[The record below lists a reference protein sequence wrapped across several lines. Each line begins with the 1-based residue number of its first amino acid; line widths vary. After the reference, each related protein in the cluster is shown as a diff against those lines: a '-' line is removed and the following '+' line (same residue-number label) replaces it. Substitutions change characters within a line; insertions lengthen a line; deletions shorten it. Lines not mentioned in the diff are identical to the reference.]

1 AAEVGWLLVSGVC
14 GISVAD
20 TLFFWALKQI
30 SASQVALVECLYS
43 PSVVALA
50 FILLGERVAWPDL
63 LGGGLVL
70 VGVAPVLVPGE
81 KPVTAVEPPTRTRH
95 IGFAAA
101 ASAIMLMALSI
112 VMVKSIIETQ
122 PVLTTTL
129 VRLVGAGVGM
139 VFLFQFRSLQGKS
152 LWPQL
157 FSLFRPQRLWRV
169 VVPAAILGNCIA
181 LYLWLAGYKYI
192 PAHTAAIL
200 NQTSTLFIVL
210 IAVCVLGEKLTR
222 RTAAAVVLGF
232 GGCVIVL
239 M

>member
-1 AAEVGWLLVSGVC
+1 
-14 GISVAD
+14 
-20 TLFFWALKQI
+20 
-30 SASQVALVECLYS
+30 
-43 PSVVALA
+43 
-50 FILLGERVAWPDL
+50 
-63 LGGGLVL
+63 
-70 VGVAPVLVPGE
+70 
-81 KPVTAVEPPTRTRH
+81 
-95 IGFAAA
+95 
-101 ASAIMLMALSI
+101 
-112 VMVKSIIETQ
+112 
-122 PVLTTTL
+122 
-129 VRLVGAGVGM
+129 M

-210 IAVCVLGEKLTR
+210 IAVFVLGEKLTR